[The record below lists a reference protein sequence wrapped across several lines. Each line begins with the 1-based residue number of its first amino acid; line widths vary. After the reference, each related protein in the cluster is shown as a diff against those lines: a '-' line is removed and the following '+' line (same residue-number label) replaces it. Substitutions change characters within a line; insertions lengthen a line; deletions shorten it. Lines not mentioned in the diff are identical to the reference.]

1 MFILEKKAQIV
12 HLENPFNAAPDL
24 TELGQHEITPNE
36 NFFHRNHGNIPQINA
51 EDYHLHIVGLV
62 NQKLSLS
69 LDELKALPGYSLTA
83 TISCAGNRRR
93 ELHELSDLSAEVLWD
108 AHAVG
113 TAIWTGCRMRD
124 ILALAGLPENQSGL
138 HLAFTGLDEVSI
150 QGDKGHFAGSIPL
163 EKALGDEVL
172 LAYEMNGEALS
183 AEHGFPLRLVVGG
196 YIGARSIKW
205 LGEICLQAEESQNY
219 YQQKAYKLFPPHVR
233 KEDADW
239 RKGQS
244 LTESPLNSVI
254 SFPQN
259 QTVLPNGKITMRGFA
274 IAQGANILE
283 RVEVSRDNGRTW
295 QKAQFLTEP
304 QAWRWSLW
312 QAELD
317 LEAGIHR
324 LAVRAWDTV
333 GNCQPEDKA
342 AVWNFKGYFNN
353 AWHRVS
359 IVVR

>member
-24 TELGQHEITPNE
+24 SELGQHEITPNE
-36 NFFHRNHGNIPQINA
+36 TFFHRNHGNIPQIDA
-51 EDYHLHIVGLV
+51 ESYRLKIIGLV
-62 NQKLSLS
+62 EKSLSLS
-69 LDELKALPGYSLTA
+69 IDDLKALPKHSLTA

-93 ELHELSDLSAEVLWD
+93 ELHEISDLSAEVLWD

-113 TAIWTGCRMRD
+113 TALWTGCRMRD
-124 ILALAGLPENQSGL
+124 ILEMAGLPKNQTGL
-138 HLAFTGLDEVSI
+138 HLAFTGLDEVNI
-150 QGDKGHFAGSIPL
+150 HGGQGRFGGSIAL

-205 LGEICLQAEESQNY
+205 LGEIKLQAEESQNY
-219 YQQKAYKLFPPHVR
+219 FQQNAYKLFPPHVS
-233 KEDADW
+233 KNKANWSE
-239 RKGQS
+239 GQT
-244 LTESPLNSVI
+244 LTEQPLNSII
-254 SFPQN
+254 SFPKN
-259 QTVLPNGKITMRGFA
+259 QTVLPNGKIVMRGFA
-274 IAQGANILE
+274 IAQGANTLE
-283 RVEVSRDNGRTW
+283 RVEVSNNNGRTW
-295 QKAQFLTEP
+295 QEAKLLTEP
-304 QAWRWSLW
+304 QAWKWSLW

-317 LEAGIHR
+317 LDAGIHR
-324 LAVRAWDTV
+324 LAVRAFDSA
-333 GNCQPEDKA
+333 GNHQPEDKG